1 MVAAWLLAAP
11 AVAAL
16 LEARFAGLRHRV
28 LLMPRRLRSKAVY
41 RIPLSP
47 RWSTNRR
54 RVRRRDQPVQHISSR
69 RSRGPYRRP
78 QQGEGLQL
86 STAKVC
92 AFSSSTT
99 IQSR

>member
-16 LEARFAGLRHRV
+16 LEARLAGSRLRV

-41 RIPLSP
+41 RSPLSP
-47 RWSTNRR
+47 RWSTNRS
-54 RVRRRDQPVQHISSR
+54 RDQPVQHISSR